1 MTQSVIDLFDR
12 VADRYD
18 EVLPFFS
25 ELGRLVAERLPGEN
39 GGRLLD
45 IGAGRGAI
53 ALPARDRGFAVTATD
68 AAPRMATLLAA
79 EGVDVAVVDAE
90 HLPFPDATFDVVT
103 AGLVMHLLDNPDS
116 AVREVRRVLKPGGLF
131 AFTTPGRVPD
141 GFEFADGANALFAE
155 FSRHL
160 PPGGS
165 MGAPFDEFESLAA
178 AGFAGIEE
186 ADLRVEIP
194 VDGAE
199 TLWEWFRTH
208 GTRKFLDDLGD
219 EHRAQFRAR
228 LLADLEARDRVVLRR
243 YAWLYTARA

>member
-25 ELGRLVAERLPGEN
+25 ELGRLVADRLPNG

-53 ALPARDRGFAVTATD
+53 ALPARDRGFTVTATD
-68 AAPRMATLLAA
+68 AAARMAELLAPQVA
-79 EGVDVAVVDAE
+79 VAVVDAE

-103 AGLVMHLLDNPDS
+103 AGLVMHLLEKPDS

-141 GFEFADGANALFAE
+141 GFAFADGANALFAE
-155 FSRHL
+155 FSQHL
-160 PPGGS
+160 PPGGG
-165 MGAPFDEFESLAA
+165 MGAPFDEFQSLAA
-178 AGFAGIEE
+178 AGFTAVEE
-186 ADLRVEIP
+186 SDLRVEIP
-194 VDGAE
+194 VDRAE

-208 GTRKFLDDLGD
+208 GTRKFLDDLSD

>member
-1 MTQSVIDLFDR
+1 MTESVIELFDR

-25 ELGRLVAERLPGEN
+25 ELGRLVAERLPS
-39 GGRLLD
+39 GGGHLLD
-45 IGAGRGAI
+45 VGAGRGAI
-53 ALPARDRGFAVTATD
+53 ALPARDRGFTVTATD
-68 AAPRMATLLAA
+68 AAPRMAELLAPH
-79 EGVDVAVVDAE
+79 VPVAVVDAE

-155 FSRHL
+155 FSQHL
-160 PPGGS
+160 PPGGG
-165 MGAPFDEFESLAA
+165 MGAPFDELASLAA
-178 AGFAGIEE
+178 AGFTAAEE
-186 ADLRVEIP
+186 TDLRVEIP
-194 VDGAE
+194 VDRAE

-219 EHRAQFRAR
+219 EHRARFRAR